1 MQRRR
6 GWLLWGMLLWLMV
19 SVWPVKAGVAYA
31 DQPEGAITFVSDE
44 KIEGWA
50 TAPGGGNGQ
59 GNSIRY
65 FMIRIQPK
73 EQSGTAVSYRAE
85 AVEAPANRNGEKKYT
100 FSLDMRGKWPP
111 ASGTTATY
119 QITVDAYRVLG
130 NEKEDVYFSFPQA
143 PYPYTRQIEVSTA
156 KLDFSLSFSQPEYA
170 KPPNGDAQGRLDV
183 TLVPQGA
190 VSGLIRPPID
200 VVFVMDVS
208 GSMTS
213 TKLQSAKSALQA
225 AVNYFKSNYN
235 QNDRFALI
243 PFSDGVRQA
252 SVVPFGKYSDVLSQ
266 LDAILNVGNSLTA
279 SGGTNYSAALS
290 LAQSYFTDPTR
301 KKYIIFLTDGM
312 PTVLNT
318 TDSITYREVKPKS
331 FGGYQYT
338 GNKITDSFPVTYE
351 LYSDG
356 RTAGIRFTDNKGY
369 SRQFYSDGQDYVNG
383 GRVSWDNGYPFT
395 YSGIETKIRAN
406 AIAVAKTLGM
416 NNITLYSIGFG
427 NNGEVDL
434 DYLQTLSATAGGEAR
449 QGTTQNL
456 TALFQQFSQL
466 ATTPAITGT
475 IRIPLSSFGG
485 NVAIAENGQVWLD
498 DAKQNAYISFS
509 IPYQAGQGT
518 PEPVTI
524 PIPVSFK
531 AKGTYTFNAELTYR
545 DVYGQLQ
552 PSITKAVTVTVKD
565 EAPPSFTGTVKLQG
579 LTNEINSLIKRGATD
594 GNDNRFRA
602 TYSLSLVGYVGNAT
616 GTISNVSIVQELPH
630 GISVVPEGKV
640 STFENNGKRYA
651 KWSFAGQVFDY
662 SQLNKLTLTAQWVMQ
677 ADFAMNNVQLP
688 PAVVTFT
695 DSRYGARTSMLAPPT
710 ERIGMKVRLDDF
722 PNFYYEGDQSGLV
735 NKWQFTPA
743 SSTIVGTTQHPN
755 SYGLL
760 PLPVKALQY
769 DPNDE
774 GVLLVTYSNG
784 QTVPVYMKPHLSVVT
799 ANGAVPNG
807 ATTYEAPTVKITG
820 LVAGE
825 GVSYQYQVVRNGVA
839 AAWTSLSS
847 PYAIAISNDGS
858 YTVTVQASGG
868 LTRGTGLASAT
879 FTYTK
884 LITELKLGSYQ
895 TKMNVGE
902 TQTIPVTIFPSDA
915 TNRTLAWTS
924 SDPNVASVDQNG
936 VVTALKPGT
945 VTITVRA
952 ADGGNASA
960 SAVIKVMD
968 PYVAL
973 TGMVFR
979 NSIVHM
985 NVGDR
990 LEVAPELRFIPE
1002 NATDRTLRS
1011 VASSDSRFVNVV
1023 QENGRWYLEAVDV
1036 GYAVVTA
1043 TANAKTPDGRP
1054 IQASV
1059 WVFVQPREEE
1069 GESGSNAGRW

>member
-1 MQRRR
+1 MQRWR

-31 DQPEGAITFVSDE
+31 GQPEGFITFVSDE

-65 FMIRIQPK
+65 FMIRIQLK
-73 EQSGTAVSYRAE
+73 EQNGTAVSYRAE
-85 AVEAPANRNGEKKYT
+85 AVEAPADRNGEKKYT

-130 NEKEDVYFSFPQA
+130 NGKEDVYFSFPQA
-143 PYPYTRQIEVSTA
+143 PYQYTRQIEASTA
-156 KLDFSLSFSQPEYA
+156 KLDFSLSFSQPEYV

-243 PFSDGVRQA
+243 PFSDGVRET
-252 SVVPFGKYSDVLSQ
+252 SVVPFGKYSNVLSQ

-318 TDSITYREVKPKS
+318 TDSITYREVKPKF

-338 GNKITDSFPVTYE
+338 GNKITDSLPVTYE

-383 GRVSWDNGYPFT
+383 WRVSWDNGYPFT

-427 NNGEVDL
+427 SNDEVDL

-475 IRIPLSSFGG
+475 VRIPLSSFGG

-518 PEPVTI
+518 PAPVTI

-552 PSITKAVTVTVKD
+552 PSITKTVTVTVKD

-579 LTNEINSLIKRGATD
+579 LTNEINSLIKRGAAD

-616 GTISNVSIVQELPH
+616 GTISNVKILQPLPD
-630 GISVVPEGKV
+630 GISVIPDGTV
-640 STFENNGKRYA
+640 STYVQNGVHYA
-651 KWSFAGQVFDY
+651 QWSFANQTFDY

-695 DSRYGARTSMLAPPT
+695 DSRYGARTSTLAPPT

-722 PNFYYEGDQSGLV
+722 PNFYYMGDQSGLV

-769 DPNDE
+769 DPNDD

-784 QTVPVYMKPHLSVVT
+784 QTVPVYIKPHLSVVT

-847 PYAIAISNDGS
+847 PYTVAISNDGS

-868 LTRGTGLASAT
+868 LTRGTGLASAA

-902 TQTIPVTIFPSDA
+902 TQTIPVTIVPSDA
-915 TNRTLAWTS
+915 TNKTLVWSS
-924 SDPNVASVDQNG
+924 SDNTVAVVQNG
-936 VVTALKPGT
+936 TVTALKPGT
-945 VTITVRA
+945 VTITVRST
-952 ADGGNASA
+952 DGGNSSA
-960 SAVIKVMD
+960 TARITVID
-968 PYVAL
+968 PYVPL
-973 TGMVFR
+973 MGMAFR
-979 NSIVHM
+979 NPILYM
-985 NVGDR
+985 NVGDK
-990 LEVAPELRFIPE
+990 LEVGQELRFIPD
-1002 NATDRTLRS
+1002 NATDKALRS
-1011 VASSDSRFVNVV
+1011 VTSSDDRFVKAV
-1023 QENGRWYLEAVDV
+1023 QENGKWYLEAVDV
-1036 GYAVVTA
+1036 GYATITA
-1043 TANAKTPDGRP
+1043 TAKVKAPDGGD
-1054 IQASV
+1054 IQAEATVIVRAPSTN
-1059 WVFVQPREEE
+1059 QN
-1069 GESGSNAGRW
+1069 SGNGGRW